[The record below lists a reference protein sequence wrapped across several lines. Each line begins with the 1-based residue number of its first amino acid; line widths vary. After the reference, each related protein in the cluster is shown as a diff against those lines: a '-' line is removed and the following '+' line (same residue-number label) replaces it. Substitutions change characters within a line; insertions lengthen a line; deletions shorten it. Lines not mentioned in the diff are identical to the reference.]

1 MEPMS
6 NWVLERDALESLY
19 GHYNDRR
26 YVYPDPLDLV
36 LRYEDHADRE
46 IAALIASS
54 LAYGRVAQIHRSVN
68 WVLDAMG
75 GSPSGFVSSSSAK
88 SLERI
93 FRGFKHRFTT
103 DADLCAMLL
112 GIKKAIDEF
121 GSIEG
126 CFRQSTDEASNNMQD
141 VMSRFVCRIRGSQSV
156 PSSLLPDVAKGS
168 ACKRLCLFLK
178 WMVRRDNVDPGGWT
192 CVDPSELIVP
202 LDIHMHRIGLAF
214 GMTRR
219 KQADMIAAV
228 EVTDA
233 FKKIDPADP
242 TKYDF
247 ALSRIGMEF
256 GINAADHIRGQLR
269 QEVKSG
275 V

>member
-1 MEPMS
+1 MS